1 MSVYEFI
8 EEEKAE
14 FSVSLMTRVL
24 AVARSGSYAWRG
36 KGASSGEGA
45 DIGLTERIG
54 QVHKQSRGTYGY
66 PRVHAELRGREVV
79 GRNRI
84 ARLVRAAGLSGCGP
98 RRRVYTTRTDKDAA
112 PAADLVERR
121 FLAEA
126 PDRLWLADIT
136 SVPTLE
142 G

>member
-1 MSVYEFI
+1 MVG
-8 EEEKAE
+8 
-14 FSVSLMTRVL
+14 L
-24 AVARSGSYAWRG
+24 ARSGYYAWRG
-36 KGASSGEGA
+36 RGAPGGETA
-45 DIGLTERIG
+45 DIELTEMFRL
-54 QVHKQSRGTYGY
+54 VHRRSRGTYGY
-66 PRVHAELRGREVV
+66 PRVHAEQRGRQAV